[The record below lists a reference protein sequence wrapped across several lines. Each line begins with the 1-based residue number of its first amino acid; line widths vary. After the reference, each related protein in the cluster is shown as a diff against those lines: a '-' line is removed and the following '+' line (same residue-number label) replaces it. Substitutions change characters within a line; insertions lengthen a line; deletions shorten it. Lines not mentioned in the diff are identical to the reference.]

1 MRRGAEAAGG
11 VPPNCP
17 GVPEQPFVIIDD
29 GRPVAVPAQVDG
41 VEVRLPDGAVLA
53 ALGWEF
59 KAEGLCRGDVCV
71 PLRRGA
77 SRDPFGLDLADIA
90 EMLCRPLA
98 LDVEEGAA
106 YLGAPVEERCLALAS
121 LEAPDF
127 TLPDLGGRLHT
138 LRDQRGRKVM
148 LVAYASW

>member
-1 MRRGAEAAGG
+1 MTAAVRDG
-11 VPPNCP
+11 NARLSP
-17 GVPEQPFVIIDD
+17 GVLRD
-29 GRPVAVPAQVDG
+29 
-41 VEVRLPDGAVLA
+41 
-53 ALGWEF
+53 ALGWELRP
-59 KAEGLCRGDVCV
+59 EGLCRGDVCV
-71 PLRRGA
+71 PLRQGV
-77 SRDPFGLDLADIA
+77 SLDPRGLDLADIA

-98 LDVEEGAA
+98 PDVEEGAA

-127 TLPDLGGRLHT
+127 TLPDLKGRLHS

>member
-1 MRRGAEAAGG
+1 M
-11 VPPNCP
+11 
-17 GVPEQPFVIIDD
+17 PEQPFLIIDD
-29 GRPVAVPAQVDG
+29 GRPVKVTAAVGDG
-41 VEVRLPDGAVLA
+41 SARLSASILRD
-53 ALGWEF
+53 ALGWELRP
-59 KAEGLCRGDVCV
+59 EGLCRGDVCV
-71 PLRRGA
+71 PLRQGA
-77 SRDPFGLDLADIA
+77 SRDPLGLDLADIA

-127 TLPDLGGRLHT
+127 TLRDLGGRPHT